1 GGLTLRDSGSEWGKA
16 MYGLINLGLMGLAV
30 LLRRPIFMVF
40 GAMGVAAYLGYL
52 SYQVFAD
59 SLLFPLL
66 LTLIG
71 LGVIGLG

>member
-1 GGLTLRDSGSEWGKA
+1 
-16 MYGLINLGLMGLAV
+16 
-30 LLRRPIFMVF
+30 
-40 GAMGVAAYLGYL
+40 MGVAAYLGYL

-71 LGVIGLG
+71 LGVIGLGLVYQKHREKLSASLRGNLPERLLTLLPGLRR